1 MDVIT
6 AEEIASQK
14 ITYSDFINKLSL
26 ICSDL
31 FAVFCSFIFGNF
43 VAEMIE
49 TGNSGFLSWSESISG
64 ESRIWLFLGL
74 SFVLVLWFGGALRHY
89 GARKPFWDELKEIIQ
104 TIFVFSFIDLALM
117 ALSKWELSRTQWI
130 SVWCATLILVPVLR
144 LITKQVLMKLH
155 IWQIPCVIVGS
166 GNNAKEAFF
175 AINSER
181 MMGYQID
188 AFVSPDS
195 RFIKSPVTD
204 IPLIV
209 NQATPLIRSFHH
221 HKFFIA
227 LEYEQRELRDTWLR
241 ELAQQGIHNISVI
254 PTLRGIP
261 LYGTDMSHFF
271 GYEALMLQVQNN
283 LSRVSARF
291 LKRVFDFFAAAFLL
305 TIMSPLFAYVGY
317 KVTRDG
323 GSAFY
328 GHERVGRNGKKFK
341 CYKFRSM
348 IINSQEVLENL
359 LAADPVAKAEWDKDF
374 KLKNDPRITRIGQ
387 FLRKT
392 SLDELPQLWNVLKGD
407 MSLVGPR
414 PIVQDELSR
423 YGANKEYY
431 LMTNPGM
438 TGLWQVSGRSDTDY
452 DRRVY
457 LDVWYAKNWSLWYD
471 IAILFKTINVV
482 VHHDGAY

>member
-1 MDVIT
+1 MEVIT
-6 AEEIASQK
+6 AEALASQK
-14 ITYSDFINKLSL
+14 ITYSEIINKLTL
-26 ICSDL
+26 IFSDL
-31 FAVFCSFIFGNF
+31 LAVACSFVVGNLLADY
-43 VAEMIE
+43 VEA
-49 TGNSGFLSWSESISG
+49 GNSEFLAWSESTSG
-64 ESRIWLFLGL
+64 ESRIWLFLCL
-74 SFVLVLWFGGALRHY
+74 SLVLIVWFGGALRHY

-104 TIFVFSFIDLALM
+104 TIIVFSFIDLAVM
-117 ALSKWELSRTQWI
+117 SLSKWQLSRTQWLA
-130 SVWCATLILVPVLR
+130 VWCATLILVPVFR
-144 LITKQVLMKLH
+144 LITKRLLMKLH

-166 GNNAKEAFF
+166 GTNAKEAFF

-181 MMGYQID
+181 LMGYQID

-195 RFIKSPVTD
+195 RLMKSPVAK

-209 NQATPLIRSFHH
+209 NQASSLIRSFHH

-283 LSRVSARF
+283 LSRTSARF
-291 LKRVFDFFAAAFLL
+291 LKRVFDFFAAAVLL
-305 TIMSPLFAYVGY
+305 LIFSPLFAYVGY
-317 KVTRDG
+317 KVSRDG

-348 IINSQEVLENL
+348 IINSQEVLANL
-359 LAADPVAKAEWDKDF
+359 LASDPVAKAEWEKDF
-374 KLKNDPRITRIGQ
+374 KLKDDPRITRIGH

-423 YGANKEYY
+423 YGVNKEYY

-482 VHHDGAY
+482 IHHDGAY

>member
-1 MDVIT
+1 MEVIT
-6 AEEIASQK
+6 AEELANQK
-14 ITYSDFINKLSL
+14 ITYSQLLNKFSLIGADLLAIVSSFVIGDFISNALEANN
-26 ICSDL
+26 IE
-31 FAVFCSFIFGNF
+31 FI
-43 VAEMIE
+43 A
-49 TGNSGFLSWSESISG
+49 WSESPSG
-64 ESRIWLFLGL
+64 ESRIWLFLCL
-74 SFVLVLWFGGALRHY
+74 SLVLILWFGGVLRHY

-104 TIFVFSFIDLALM
+104 TVFVFSFIDLAIM
-117 ALSKWELSRTQWI
+117 SLSKWQLSRTQWL
-130 SVWCATLILVPVLR
+130 VLWCSTLVFVPLFR
-144 LITKQVLMKLH
+144 LITKRILMKFH

-166 GNNAKEAFF
+166 GTNASEAFF
-175 AINSER
+175 AINSEQ
-181 MMGYQID
+181 MMGYRID

-195 RFIKSPVTD
+195 QLTKSPVPR

-209 NQATPLIRSFHH
+209 DQVNSLIHSFRQ

-227 LEYEQRELRDTWLR
+227 LEYEQRELRDSWLR
-241 ELAQQGIHNISVI
+241 ELAQKGIHNISVI

-261 LYGTDMSHFF
+261 LYGTDLSHFF

-283 LSRVSARF
+283 LSRTSARF
-291 LKRVFDFFAAAFLL
+291 LKRAFDFFAAALLL
-305 TIMSPLFAYVGY
+305 TLLSPLFAYVGY

-471 IAILFKTINVV
+471 IAILFKTIHVV